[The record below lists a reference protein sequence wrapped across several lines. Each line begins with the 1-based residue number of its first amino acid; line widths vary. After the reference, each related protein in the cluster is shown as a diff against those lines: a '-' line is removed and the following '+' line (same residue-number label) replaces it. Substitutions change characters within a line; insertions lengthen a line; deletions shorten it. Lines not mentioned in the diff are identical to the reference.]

1 MNNKDEENNNKYD
14 PYKVKVFK
22 TAKDDKFKHP
32 RACQIGIFPPKL
44 ERFHSLIIGRS
55 GSGKTNVMLHMLTDK
70 NLLGGVFKPKN
81 IFMFCGVKPDKGL
94 VKELK
99 IPKKNVITD
108 FDDEK
113 VLSMF
118 ASLEDVVER
127 KGWSAA
133 PKTLWLF
140 DDILAKKK
148 FLRGKAL
155 AQMASAGRHAAL
167 SFCCLSQYYKS
178 LPPILRTNASYII
191 YFSANESENVKFA
204 DEQCPSFMS
213 KKQFLKIIEHCTK
226 EKYSFL
232 ALNTLAEKGKEVRKG
247 FNNVVSFE

>member
-1 MNNKDEENNNKYD
+1 MERDNNKKTYN

-44 ERFHSLIIGRS
+44 ERFHTLIIGRS

-70 NLLGGVFKPKN
+70 HLLGGVFKPKN
-81 IFMFCGVKPDKGL
+81 IFLFCGVKPDKGL

-99 IPKKNVITD
+99 IPKKNVKTD
-108 FDDEK
+108 SDDEK
-113 VLSMF
+113 VLNMIT
-118 ASLEDVVER
+118 SLDDVVEN
-127 KGWSAA
+127 KGWSSA

-155 AQMASAGRHAAL
+155 AQMASCGRHASL
-167 SFCCLSQYYKS
+167 SFCCISQYYKA

-191 YFSANESENVKFA
+191 YFSANEAENLKFA
-204 DEQCPSFMS
+204 DEQCPSFM
-213 KKQFLKIIEHCTK
+213 KKREFLDIIEYCTK

-232 ALNTLAEKGKEVRKG
+232 ALNTLAEKGQEVRKG
-247 FNNVVSFE
+247 FNNIVSF

>member
-1 MNNKDEENNNKYD
+1 MNKMKEKNN

-22 TAKDDKFKHP
+22 TAKDDDFKHP
-32 RACQIGIFPPKL
+32 RACEIGIFPPKL
-44 ERFHSLIIGRS
+44 ERFHTLVIGRS
-55 GSGKTNVMLHMLTDK
+55 GSGKTNVMLHMLTEK

-94 VKELK
+94 IKELN

-118 ASLEDVVER
+118 KSLEDVVDNR
-127 KGWSAA
+127 GWKAA
-133 PKTLWLF
+133 PKTLWVF
-140 DDILAKKK
+140 DDILAKKV

-155 AQMASAGRHAAL
+155 AQIASAARHASL
-167 SFCCLSQYYKS
+167 SYVCLSQYYKA

-204 DEQCPSFMS
+204 EEQCPSFMS
-213 KKQFLKIIEHCTK
+213 KKQFLEIIEHCTK

-232 ALNTLAEKGKEVRKG
+232 ALNTLAEHGSEIRRG
-247 FNNVVSFE
+247 FNKIVRM